1 MKTNIGFAIHDAARD
16 GRAFQIEDHDY
27 GEALVFGTDSNVP
40 VQARGVLPKHFV
52 LLPHDGMLLAA
63 SSNPAAPA
71 YVASPSAHVSDIV
84 LANEWTILELPCRV
98 RAGAAVIEIFVVRAT
113 MA

>member
-16 GRAFQIEDHDY
+16 GRAFQIENHDL

-52 LLPHDGMLLAA
+52 LLPHEGMLLAA
-63 SSNPAAPA
+63 SSNPTTPA
-71 YVASPSAHVSDIV
+71 YVGDAV
-84 LANEWTILELPCRV
+84 LATEWTILELPCRV
-98 RAGAAVIEIFVVRAT
+98 RAGAAIIEIFVVRAPL
-113 MA
+113 A